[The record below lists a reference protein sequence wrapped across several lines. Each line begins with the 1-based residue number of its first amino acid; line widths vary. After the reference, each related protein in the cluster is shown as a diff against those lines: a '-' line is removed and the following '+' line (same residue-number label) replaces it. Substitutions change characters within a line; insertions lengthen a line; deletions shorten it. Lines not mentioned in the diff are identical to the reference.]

1 MFGVDPEEG
10 PPVPHRDR
18 HPDARTP
25 TVPPVSEDTS
35 GARSLKTAAM
45 VLRALRLLG
54 DHPGGLSPAEIG
66 AYLGKSSATAR
77 YMVNTLVEAGYARRD
92 PSGRARL
99 GAAPPW
105 GAWVPTGDALGTEP
119 TGSPDLQPGDPAP
132 GAVLAEAVTELYRR
146 TRQRAY
152 LVRRTGTVVASVSD
166 VRGHQG
172 LARIPGLDTHIP
184 PERAH
189 ALALTKV
196 LLAAS
201 PSYREA
207 VCGEELAALTPR
219 TITCPDRFAREL
231 DAVADRGW
239 ALDDGEFA
247 PGFGTVA
254 APVTAPSGTSTVA
267 IGLSCSIRRLAAQRD
282 ELVAA
287 VVAVAEQAHREW
299 AADPAPDPD
308 GCELGLDA
316 ERTGTEHR
324 PADRR
329 PLVRGHRRRPGRTV
343 SGPRR

>member
-1 MFGVDPEEG
+1 
-10 PPVPHRDR
+10 
-18 HPDARTP
+18 
-25 TVPPVSEDTS
+25 VSEDTS

-54 DHPGGLSPAEIG
+54 DHPEGLSPADIG
-66 AYLGKSSATAR
+66 AQLGKSPATAR
-77 YMVNTLVEAGYARRD
+77 YMVNTLVEAGFARRD
-92 PSGRARL
+92 ASGRCRL

-105 GAWVPTGDALGTEP
+105 GAWVPTAPVPAEEP
-119 TGSPDLQPGDPAP
+119 TTAPDLGPEDPAP

-172 LARIPGLDTHIP
+172 LARIPGLEGHIP

-201 PSYREA
+201 PGYREA
-207 VCGEELAALTPR
+207 VCGEPLAAVTPN
-219 TITCPDRFAREL
+219 TVTCPVRFGREL
-231 DAVADRGW
+231 DEVARRGW

-247 PGFGTVA
+247 PGFATVA
-254 APVTAPSGTSTVA
+254 APVIAPSGTSTVA
-267 IGLSCSIRRLAAQRD
+267 LGLSCSTRRLAAQRD

-287 VVAVAEQAHREW
+287 VMEVAAAARRQWGAGGCDDGCGLDP
-299 AADPAPDPD
+299 AADDDLA
-308 GCELGLDA
+308 GETA
-316 ERTGTEHR
+316 AEHR
-324 PADRR
+324 PATETRMIAR
-329 PLVRGHRRRPGRTV
+329 AGTLRRRPGRTV
-343 SGPRR
+343 SVRRR

>member
-1 MFGVDPEEG
+1 M
-10 PPVPHRDR
+10 
-18 HPDARTP
+18 
-25 TVPPVSEDTS
+25 SEDTS
-35 GARSLKTAAM
+35 GPRSLKTAAM

-54 DHPGGLSPAEIG
+54 DHPEGLSPADIG
-66 AYLGKSSATAR
+66 AHLGKSSATAR

-92 PSGRARL
+92 DSGRVRL

-105 GAWVPTGDALGTEP
+105 GAWVPSGDALGTAG
-119 TGSPDLQPGDPAP
+119 TPDLQPGDPAP

-152 LVRRTGTVVASVSD
+152 LVRRTGTVVASISD

-172 LARIPGLDTHIP
+172 LAHIPGLDTHIP

-201 PSYREA
+201 PMYREA
-207 VCGEELAALTPR
+207 VCGEELAALTPQ
-219 TITCPDRFAREL
+219 TITCPVRFAGEL

-247 PGFGTVA
+247 PGFATVA

-267 IGLSCSIRRLAAQRD
+267 IGLSCSVRRLAAQRD

-299 AADPAPDPD
+299 AADPAQDHD
-308 GCELGLDA
+308 ERERELALDA
-316 ERTGTEHR
+316 ERTATDHR
-324 PADRR
+324 PTDRR
-329 PLVRGHRRRPGRTV
+329 PHVRGHRRRPGRAV